1 MMRSIYAVL
10 LAVGLTGC
18 AAKTGLYNWGGYDTA
33 LYSSYKD
40 PTTVAENMQKLEVH
54 IQALET
60 GKQKVPPGLYADLG
74 MMQLQA
80 GDRAKAVANFHK
92 ERDAWPESAA
102 LMDALINNGTTPKA
116 KEAKS

>member
-1 MMRSIYAVL
+1 MRSIYAVL
-10 LAVGLTGC
+10 VAIALTGC
-18 AAKTGLYNWGGYDTA
+18 AAKGGLYDWGGYDTA
-33 LYSSYKD
+33 LYGSYKD
-40 PTTVAENMQKLEVH
+40 PTTVTANMQKLEVH

-60 GKQKVPPGLYADLG
+60 GKRKVPPGQYADLG
-74 MMQLQA
+74 MLQLQA
-80 GDRAKAVANFHK
+80 GSRDKALVNFHK